1 MKTDILDTIS
11 EKIADLMETN
21 QGEWIKP
28 FSEGELLCPH
38 NPVTGK
44 DYSGMNAF
52 WLGFGGDEYYA
63 TLKQWNSIGATIK
76 KDEKHKIR
84 ALRKETVILKDS
96 EGKPKLDDKGEK
108 KTFSRFKDYA
118 VFGASQVEGWEP
130 PKIERVNKVK
140 AIAKADFFLENLGST
155 VNFINQGRA
164 FYNRAT
170 DEITMPTKELFID
183 TNERSATE
191 AFYSVWLHEEVH
203 KTGAPN
209 RLNRTKGGS
218 FGDKDYAFEEL
229 VAEIGASILCKNLGI
244 APEIRQDHAEYIG
257 SWIKALRND
266 KKYIKEAV
274 KLSLEAVA
282 FMETLQQNKA
292 VA

>member
-1 MKTDILDTIS
+1 MKTDILETIS
-11 EKIADLMETN
+11 EKIAELMETN

-28 FSEGELLCPH
+28 FTEGELLCPH

-52 WLGFGGDEYYA
+52 WLGMMEDEYYA
-63 TLKQWNSIGATIK
+63 TFNQWQELGAKVK
-76 KDEKHKIR
+76 KGEKAIF
-84 ALRKETVILKDS
+84 ALRPYTYTPKDS
-96 EGKPKLDDKGEK
+96 EGKPETDSQGNEK
-108 KTFSRFKDYA
+108 KITAFKDYP

-130 PKIERVNKVK
+130 PKVERVNKVK

-155 VNFINQGRA
+155 VHFINQGRA
-164 FYNRAT
+164 FYNRST

-183 TNERSATE
+183 TKERTATE